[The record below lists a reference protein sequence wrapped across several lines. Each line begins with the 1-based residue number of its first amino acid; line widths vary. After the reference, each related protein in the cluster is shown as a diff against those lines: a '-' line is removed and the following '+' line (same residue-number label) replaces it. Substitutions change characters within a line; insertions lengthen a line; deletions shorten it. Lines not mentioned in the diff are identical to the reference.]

1 MSEKMEPIKSLAAE
15 ADNYSLEELVGK
27 SYVYNA
33 EKAVW
38 EAKEVLDRVS
48 KMMITY
54 E

>member
-1 MSEKMEPIKSLAAE
+1 MSEKMERIKSLAAE
-15 ADNYSLEELVGK
+15 ADNYRLEELVGK
-27 SYVYNA
+27 SYVYDA

-38 EAKEVLDRVS
+38 EAKDVIDRIN